1 MIWSLNE
8 TNYFRIFGLILLVVK
23 GYCSISFPDVVDGQ
37 DRHPT
42 ILNLNC
48 NESNL
53 LWTHIQDHHF
63 AGLEDRVKGIIKDPF
78 GIDPPVRMRRV
89 ITQVSATSK
98 ITHSDLNGRNFML

>member
-1 MIWSLNE
+1 MIWSLDE
-8 TNYFRIFGLILLVVK
+8 ANYFRIFRLLLLIVK
-23 GYCSISFPDVVDGQ
+23 GYCSISFTDVVYGQ

-42 ILNLNC
+42 ILDLNR

-63 AGLEDRVKGIIKDPF
+63 AGLENRVKGIIEDPF

-98 ITHSDLNGRNFML
+98 ITHSDLNGRNLMF